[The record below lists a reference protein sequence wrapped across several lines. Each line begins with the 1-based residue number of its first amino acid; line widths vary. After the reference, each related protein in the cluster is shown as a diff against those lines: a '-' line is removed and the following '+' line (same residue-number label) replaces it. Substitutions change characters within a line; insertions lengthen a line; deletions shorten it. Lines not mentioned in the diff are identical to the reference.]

1 MSIKPEGFKKE
12 ICGECG
18 QAKTYLLAL
27 DRGTTVIVSAFAAA
41 VRKKGINIIH
51 PKKEMEVHGKEWNL
65 KLANSEGVLTST
77 QIGNLTR
84 ARVHGLL
91 ARVKNEAGNWC
102 MTTKGAQ
109 FLKNIPV
116 PRFAIMRKSTA
127 EHRSHK
133 DEYFEPEH
141 YTITAS
147 ELALEGENWAA
158 IDFQIVDGRIVYDL
172 PPPKAET
179 KQSTLPC

>member
-18 QAKTYLLAL
+18 QAKTYLLPL

-41 VRKKGINIIH
+41 VRHKGINVIH
-51 PKKEMEVHGKEWNL
+51 PTKEMEVPAKQWNL
-65 KLANSEGVLTST
+65 NRANTEGVLTST

-91 ARVKNEAGNWC
+91 ARVKGEAGNWC

-109 FLKNIPV
+109 FLKNVPV
-116 PRFAIMRKSTA
+116 PRFAVMRKSTA
-127 EHRSHK
+127 EKRSHK
-133 DEYFEPEH
+133 DEYFEPEK
-141 YTITAS
+141 YLITAS
-147 ELALEGENWAA
+147 ELAREGENWAA
-158 IDFQIVDGRIVYDL
+158 IDFQIVDGRIVHDL
-172 PPPKAET
+172 PPPKAENQT
-179 KQSTLPC
+179 KLL